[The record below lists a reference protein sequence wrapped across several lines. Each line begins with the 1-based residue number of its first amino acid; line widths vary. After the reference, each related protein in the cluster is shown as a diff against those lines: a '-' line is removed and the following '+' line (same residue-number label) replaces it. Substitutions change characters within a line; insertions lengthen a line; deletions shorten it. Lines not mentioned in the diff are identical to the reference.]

1 MTFYL
6 EGEKVILHYTQGAKL
21 ASATSAMVL
30 VGFYCAFEISN
41 RWQYLVF
48 LKKFINTNSLR
59 EILYLHL
66 EPIRFSE
73 RSKRPQGFQNKR

>member
-30 VGFYCAFEISN
+30 VGFHCAFEISN

-48 LKKFINTNSLR
+48 
-59 EILYLHL
+59 
-66 EPIRFSE
+66 
-73 RSKRPQGFQNKR
+73 